1 MKIVVYGPD
10 KRTGALVDGK
20 VVDLS
25 LAFAKYLQERDGSY
39 RAIELAEALV
49 PSDLARLIE
58 TGPAAIENAQKAL
71 DYLARQAQDEKD
83 PRGAALAHAADTVKI
98 HAPRPKG
105 TRMACAGSNFTT
117 HRQRMTRR
125 SGREDKGP
133 FIWGFWKIPH
143 DGVDPGGDMVYPARC
158 DRLDYEGELAIILSK
173 KGKDLRPS
181 DLKDFVWGV
190 TLFCDWS
197 IRSPREPLG
206 PMNFAAPKNFD
217 TSYSLGPCIVVGEL
231 DCANIDI
238 ETLVNG
244 ERRQFHNTRDM
255 TFSFA
260 QYLEYL
266 SRDLTLYPGDLICSG
281 TGEGTAADAS
291 PVAADGTQPPDL
303 FLKPGDRVEIKSPAI
318 GTLSARIVA
327 KDGR

>member
-10 KRTGALVDGK
+10 HRTGALQDGAI
-20 VVDLS
+20 VDLS
-25 LAFAKYLQERDGSY
+25 YAFAKYLRERQDSP
-39 RAIELAEALV
+39 RAVELADALV
-49 PSDLARLIE
+49 PSDLLRLIE
-58 TGPAAIENAQKAL
+58 GGPAAIENAQKAL
-71 DYLARQAQDEKD
+71 DYLSSQAQDRKD
-83 PRGAALAHAADTVKI
+83 PRGETLIHAPGSVSI
-98 HAPRPKG
+98 HAPRPRG

-117 HRQRMTRR
+117 HRERMTKR
-125 SGREDKGP
+125 SGRDVRAP
-133 FIWGFWKIPH
+133 FIWGFWKITNDPAEP
-143 DGVDPGGDMVYPARC
+143 DGDVTYPARC

-173 KGKDLRPS
+173 RGKDLHPK

-217 TSYSLGPCIVVGEL
+217 TSYSLGPCIAVGEA
-231 DCANIDI
+231 DPANVDI

-244 ERRQFHNTRDM
+244 QRRQFHNTRDM

-260 QYLEYL
+260 EYLEYL

-291 PVAADGTQPPDL
+291 PVLADGSQAPDL
-303 FLKPGDRVEIKSPAI
+303 FLKPGDTVEVKSPAI

-327 KDGR
+327 KNAK

>member
-10 KRTGALVDGK
+10 QRTGALLNGK

-25 LAFAKYLQERDGSY
+25 HVFAKYLRERKSEY

-58 TGPAAIENAQKAL
+58 TGPAALENAQKAL
-71 DYLARQAQDEKD
+71 DYLSKDAQDDKD
-83 PRGAALAHAADTVKI
+83 PRGESLAHAANTVRI
-98 HAPRPKG
+98 HAPRPRG

-117 HRQRMTRR
+117 HRERMTRR
-125 SGREDKGP
+125 SGRDVKAP

-143 DGVDPGGDMVYPARC
+143 DGAEPGGDVTYPSRC
-158 DRLDYEGELAIILSK
+158 DRLDYEGELAIILGK
-173 KGKDLRPS
+173 QGKDLRPAA
-181 DLKDFVWGV
+181 LKDFVWGV

-231 DCANIDI
+231 DPTNIDI

-244 ERRQFHNTRDM
+244 QRRQFHNTRDM
-255 TFSFA
+255 TFSFGE
-260 QYLEYL
+260 YLEYL

-291 PVAADGTQPPDL
+291 PVLADGTQPPDL
-303 FLKPGDRVEIKSPAI
+303 FLKPGDSVEVKSPAI

-327 KDGR
+327 KNAR